1 MSSIRQATKP
11 TPSLSAFLSVGFRPF
26 FCLGILFC
34 ALSMGLWGAYWS
46 QDIDVSNIQPFGGFL
61 FWHGHEFIMGFA
73 LAIVFGFLL
82 TAVQNWTGLKTT
94 TPFTLGLLITSWLVA
109 RAAMLFGNELPDAL
123 LLILTIS
130 PNLAGAF
137 MIAKPIV
144 KTKLWRNLFAPVALI
159 MMALIDVA
167 LIFSVINNQAFP
179 SGLFLSAIFFI
190 ALLITMIGGRVI
202 PMFTANNLG
211 IKKVNE
217 PKMVFLLS
225 VIPLPFL
232 ILLQLINVPFD
243 MLPVL
248 NGISS
253 FFCLILTMAHG
264 IRLFLWFHK
273 GILLQPMLWSL
284 WLFYACLPIG
294 FLVLALKPIYPGLGS
309 IALHII
315 TIGGISGLTSS
326 MVSRVSLGH
335 TGREITH
342 DNWIVI
348 AFALIVTSLL
358 IRTLV
363 VSLLGISPTVIS
375 ASALLFSLAFA
386 ILFIRFLKVWSSPR
400 H

>member
-1 MSSIRQATKP
+1 VSSTRQATKP
-11 TPSLSAFLSVGFRPF
+11 IPSLSAFLSVGFRPF
-26 FCLGILFC
+26 FCLGILFS

-46 QDIDVSNIQPFGGFL
+46 QGIDVSGIQPFGGFL

-94 TPFTLGLLITSWLVA
+94 TPFTLGLLIISWLVA
-109 RAAMLFGNELPDAL
+109 RVAILFGSDFPDAL
-123 LLILTIS
+123 LLILAIS
-130 PNLAGAF
+130 PNLVGAL
-137 MIAKPIV
+137 MIAKPII
-144 KTKLWRNLFAPVALI
+144 KRKLWRNLFAPIALI

-167 LIFSVINNQAFP
+167 LILSVINNQAFP
-179 SGLFLSAIFFI
+179 SGLFLSAILFI

-202 PMFTANNLG
+202 PMFTANKLG
-211 IKKVNE
+211 IKKTIE
-217 PKMVFLLS
+217 PKQVFLLS
-225 VIPLPFL
+225 VLPLPFL
-232 ILLQLINVPFD
+232 IALQLINTTND
-243 MLPVL
+243 LLPVL
-248 NGISS
+248 NGFSS
-253 FFCLILTMAHG
+253 LFCLILAMAHG
-264 IRLFLWFHK
+264 TRLFLWFNK

-284 WLFYACLPIG
+284 WVFYACLPIG
-294 FLVLALKPIYPGLGS
+294 FLVLGLKPIYPGLGS

-315 TIGGISGLTSS
+315 TIGGISGLILS

-348 AFALIVTSLL
+348 AFYLIIASLL

-386 ILFIRFLKVWSSPR
+386 ILFVRFVKVWISPR

>member
-1 MSSIRQATKP
+1 VSSISQAASP
-11 TPSLSAFLSVGFRPF
+11 APSLGAFLSVGFRPF

-46 QDIDVSNIQPFGGFL
+46 QDIDVSGIQPFGGFL
-61 FWHGHEFIMGFA
+61 FWHGHEFIMGFS

-94 TPFTLGLLITSWLVA
+94 TPLTLGLLITCWLVA
-109 RAAMLFGNELPDAL
+109 RVAILFGSNFPDAL
-123 LLILTIS
+123 LLILAIS
-130 PNLAGAF
+130 PNLVGAL
-137 MIAKPIV
+137 MIAKPII
-144 KTKLWRNLFAPVALI
+144 KRKLWRNLFAPIALI

-167 LIFSVINNQAFP
+167 LILSVLNNQAFP
-179 SGLFLSAIFFI
+179 SGLFLSAILFI

-202 PMFTANNLG
+202 PMFTANRLG
-211 IKKVNE
+211 IKKAIE
-217 PKMVFLLS
+217 PKLVFLLS
-225 VIPLPFL
+225 VLPLPFL
-232 ILLQLINVPFD
+232 IVPQLINTTND
-243 MLPVL
+243 LLPVL

-253 FFCLILTMAHG
+253 LFCLILAIAHG
-264 IRLFLWFHK
+264 TRLFLWFHK

-284 WLFYACLPIG
+284 WIFYACLPIG
-294 FLVLALKPIYPGLGS
+294 FLVLGLKPIYPGLGS

-315 TIGGISGLTSS
+315 TIGGISGLISS

-348 AFALIVTSLL
+348 AFYLIITSLL

-375 ASALLFSLAFA
+375 ASALLFSLAFT
-386 ILFIRFLKVWSSPR
+386 ILFIRFVKVWISPR

>member
-1 MSSIRQATKP
+1 MSNNSNPA
-11 TPSLSAFLSVGFRPF
+11 PSLSAFLSVGFRPF

-34 ALSMGLWGAYWS
+34 ALSMGLWGAYWA
-46 QDIDVSNIQPFGGFL
+46 QYLDISSIQPFGGFL

-109 RAAMLFGNELPDAL
+109 RGAILFGSSMPDTL
-123 LLILTIS
+123 LLILAIT

-137 MIAKPIV
+137 MIAKPII
-144 KTKLWRNLFAPVALI
+144 KRKLWRNLFAPVALM

-179 SGLFLSAIFFI
+179 SELFLSAILFI

-202 PMFTANNLG
+202 PMFIANKLG
-211 IKKVNE
+211 VPKVNE
-217 PKMVFLLS
+217 PKLVFLLS
-225 VIPLPFL
+225 VLPLPFL
-232 ILLQLINVPFD
+232 ILLQLISAPNELMPIF
-243 MLPVL
+243 

-253 FFCLILTMAHG
+253 FFCLVLALAHG
-264 IRLFLWFHK
+264 SRLFLWFHK

-284 WLFYACLPIG
+284 WVFYACLPIG
-294 FLVLALKPIYPGLGS
+294 FLVLSLKPIYPGLAS

-315 TIGGISGLTSS
+315 TIGGISGLITS

-342 DNWIVI
+342 DHWII
-348 AFALIVTSLL
+348 LAFYLLIGSLL
-358 IRTLV
+358 IRTLA
-363 VSLLGISPTVIS
+363 VSLLGISPTLIIS
-375 ASALLFSLAFA
+375 SALLFCLAFTV
-386 ILFIRFLKVWSSPR
+386 LFIRFIKIWASPR
-400 H
+400 T